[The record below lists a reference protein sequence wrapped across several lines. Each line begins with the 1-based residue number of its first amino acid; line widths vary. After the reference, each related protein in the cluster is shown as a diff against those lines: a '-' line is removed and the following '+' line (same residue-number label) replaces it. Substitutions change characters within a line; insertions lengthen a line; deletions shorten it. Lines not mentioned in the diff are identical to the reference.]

1 MADVAASNNLV
12 SAALKPSTSGPGGF
26 GVASRRRRSTAGSRL
41 RKGRAVIP
49 EVAEN
54 GIDDDAL
61 MRGLASGDPTAGRV
75 LVESHLA
82 HVLAV
87 ARRML
92 GDQAEAED
100 VAQDT
105 FMRAWKAAERWEPGR
120 AKVSTWL
127 HRIAMNQCLD
137 RLRKKKPEPLDPD
150 YDAASDDPDPEIQL
164 QQQQMARRVEGAIQ
178 ALPDR
183 QRAAI
188 VLSHYQGLSNPE
200 AAEILAVSVD
210 ALESLLSRGRRA
222 LKQSLRLEW
231 SEMKGEGDPGS
242 ANPTESLEA

>member
-1 MADVAASNNLV
+1 M
-12 SAALKPSTSGPGGF
+12 
-26 GVASRRRRSTAGSRL
+26 
-41 RKGRAVIP
+41 
-49 EVAEN
+49 
-54 GIDDDAL
+54 DDDAL
-61 MRGLASGDPTAGRV
+61 MRALASGDPTAGRL
-75 LVESHLA
+75 LVENHLT

-92 GDQAEAED
+92 GDQTEAED

-150 YDAASDDPDPEIQL
+150 FDAASDDPDPEVQL
-164 QQQQMARRVEGAIQ
+164 QQQQMARRIDGAIQ
-178 ALPDR
+178 MLPDR

-200 AAEILAVSVD
+200 AAEILDVSVE
-210 ALESLLSRGRRA
+210 AVESLLSRGRRA
-222 LKQSLRLEW
+222 LKQSLRPEW
-231 SEMKGEGDPGS
+231 SELRGEGDLVS
-242 ANPTESLEA
+242 AIPSESVKK